1 MPEEIRVKPYVIC
14 HMVSSVDGRI
24 LPGRWHPQS
33 YGGDLYERL
42 HTQFAAQ
49 AWAVGRVTGQE
60 FAKAKAYPAQ
70 RQVRFSREPWFARR
84 DAAVYAVVFDAQGKI
99 AWGRSD
105 IGGDPIVAVLAQTV
119 SDDYLA
125 GLRDDKVSYI
135 FAGEGSIDLGRAL
148 ELLNQELG
156 VQRLLLEGGGVV
168 NGNFLRAGLIDDVS
182 LIVWPAMDGAAG
194 APSVFD
200 SAAEDAGRA
209 APVHAMTLLHSESFA
224 DGAVWLRYRISY

>member
-1 MPEEIRVKPYVIC
+1 MPEETRVKPYVIC

-135 FAGEGSIDLGRAL
+135 FAG
-148 ELLNQELG
+148 
-156 VQRLLLEGGGVV
+156 
-168 NGNFLRAGLIDDVS
+168 AGLIDDVS

>member
-119 SDDYLA
+119 SDD
-125 GLRDDKVSYI
+125 
-135 FAGEGSIDLGRAL
+135 FAMTRCPI
-148 ELLNQELG
+148 
-156 VQRLLLEGGGVV
+156 
-168 NGNFLRAGLIDDVS
+168 FLREREASISVAHWS
-182 LIVWPAMDGAAG
+182 CSIRSWVCSASCWKAA
-194 APSVFD
+194 AS
-200 SAAEDAGRA
+200 
-209 APVHAMTLLHSESFA
+209 
-224 DGAVWLRYRISY
+224 